1 MSIST
6 IRNDIKNQRKAEDES
21 SSYLANLARSGLG
34 QGVALGFGDEIE
46 AGVGAAYDKFVKGKD
61 FTDSYGTRVKDV
73 RSDIAEFKETNPVA
87 AYGSEILGTVGTG
100 AFAIPRL
107 LAKGASKLGS
117 KGVQKVAANQYVAP
131 TVTSGIY
138 GAGIGED
145 TGSDRLT
152 NAAILAAASPVLQKG
167 MNVITPKISQGGK
180 YLLEKGIAPAA
191 SKLFSAK
198 DAAGSFASKLF
209 PGAVDQFQ
217 TMASSFPAVGIPVGN
232 FKVKGLLNYNMALI
246 DDALEPL
253 GVKLPR
259 EGMVKSITESL
270 NKIPGITIP
279 KSSMGAGKFTR
290 PIANAKD
297 SSVDWGLRPAIEFAE
312 NTIDDAYTSLLG
324 KSNLSK
330 EVVKNIKGENRSI
343 INNAAQKYS
352 LSKEVTNKLKARVDD
367 IFENRFYN
375 TLGGLTKS
383 KDVSGENLKVVQSEI
398 KKLKL
403 NKVFQTDNDSSKV
416 IDSIVDNI
424 INKLDDSA
432 AAELKKLNIASARF
446 APIKDLYTIALG
458 KAGNKGEI
466 ITPAEYLKKAVQ
478 DARKKGLRGVNEDF
492 ESVKLSNIAQ
502 EYLGDTFPDSGT
514 ASRLLLQGDLKGT
527 GTKMLGGLTL
537 AIPAM
542 SETGQTIQRNL
553 PRLIGG
559 NFGAKNPVLQSSL
572 IFDDEEELVK
582 VPRSGL
588 LK

>member
-1 MSIST
+1 MSISEL
-6 IRNDIKNQRKAEDES
+6 RRDIENQRKKEEES
-21 SSYLANLARSGLG
+21 SNYLGNLARSGLG

-46 AGVGAAYDKFVKGKD
+46 AGAGAAYDKFVKGKD
-61 FTDSYGTRVKDV
+61 FTDSYGTRVKNV
-73 RSDIAEFKETNPVA
+73 RGDIAKFKETNPVA

-100 AFAIPRL
+100 AFAIPKL

-117 KGVQKVAANQYVAP
+117 KGVQNVAANQYVAP
-131 TVTSGIY
+131 AVTSGIY

-145 TGSDRLT
+145 TGSDRLK
-152 NAAILAAASPVLQKG
+152 NAATLAASGAALQKG
-167 MNVITPKISQGGK
+167 LGVLAPKISQSGK

-191 SKLFSAK
+191 TKLFSAK
-198 DAAGSFASKLF
+198 DAAGSVASKLI
-209 PGAVDQFQ
+209 PGTVDQLQ
-217 TMASSFPAVGIPVGN
+217 TMSSSFPAVGIPVAN

-270 NKIPGITIP
+270 NKIPGVTVP
-279 KSSMGAGKFTR
+279 KSSMSVGKFTR
-290 PIANAKD
+290 PIANSKD
-297 SSVDWGLRPAIEFAE
+297 SSVDWGLRPAIDFAE
-312 NTIDDAYTSLLG
+312 NTIDDAYTSILG

-343 INNAAQKYS
+343 INKAIQKYK
-352 LSKEVTNKLKARVDD
+352 LDPKITGKLKTRIED

-375 TLGGLTKS
+375 TLGTITKP
-383 KDVSGENLKVVQSEI
+383 KDVDGKTLQVVQSEI

-403 NKVFQTDNDSSKV
+403 NRIFQKDNDTSIV
-416 IDSIVDNI
+416 IDDIINNI
-424 INKLDDSA
+424 MNKLDDSSA
-432 AAELKKLNIASARF
+432 AGLKKLDIASARF
-446 APIKDLYTIALG
+446 APIKDLYTTALG
-458 KAGNKGEI
+458 KAANKGEI
-466 ITPAEYLKKAVQ
+466 ITPTEYLKKAIQ
-478 DARKKGLRGVNEDF
+478 DARKRGLRGVNDEF

-514 ASRLLLQGDLKGT
+514 ASRLLLSGDLGGT
-527 GTKMLGGLTL
+527 GTKMVGGLMM

-553 PRLIGG
+553 PRLMKG
-559 NFGAKNPVLQSSL
+559 NLGAKNPVLQSGVLS
-572 IFDDEEELVK
+572 DDEELVK
-582 VPRSGL
+582 VPRRGL

>member
-1 MSIST
+1 MSISEL
-6 IRNDIKNQRKAEDES
+6 RRDIENQRKKEEES
-21 SSYLANLARSGLG
+21 SNYLGNLARSGLG

-46 AGVGAAYDKFVKGKD
+46 AGAGAAYDKFVKGKD
-61 FTDSYGTRVKDV
+61 FTDSYGTRVKNV
-73 RSDIAEFKETNPVA
+73 RGDIAKFKETNPVA

-100 AFAIPRL
+100 AFAIPKL

-131 TVTSGIY
+131 AVTSGIY

-145 TGSDRLT
+145 TGSDRLK
-152 NAAILAAASPVLQKG
+152 NAATLAASGAALQKG
-167 MNVITPKISQGGK
+167 LGVLAPKISQGGK

-191 SKLFSAK
+191 TKLFSAK
-198 DAAGSFASKLF
+198 DAAGSVASKLI
-209 PGAVDQFQ
+209 PGTVDQLQ
-217 TMASSFPAVGIPVGN
+217 TMSSSFPAVGIPVAN

-270 NKIPGITIP
+270 NKIPGVTVP
-279 KSSMGAGKFTR
+279 KSSMSVGKFTR
-290 PIANAKD
+290 PIANSKD
-297 SSVDWGLRPAIEFAE
+297 SSVDWGLRPAIDFAE
-312 NTIDDAYTSLLG
+312 NTIDDAYTSILG

-343 INNAAQKYS
+343 INKAIQKYK
-352 LSKEVTNKLKARVDD
+352 LDPKITGKLKTRIED

-375 TLGGLTKS
+375 TLGTITKP
-383 KDVSGENLKVVQSEI
+383 KDVDGKTLQVVQSEI

-403 NKVFQTDNDSSKV
+403 NRIFQKDNDTSIV
-416 IDSIVDNI
+416 IDDIINNI
-424 INKLDDSA
+424 MNKLDDSSA
-432 AAELKKLNIASARF
+432 AGLKKLDIASARF
-446 APIKDLYTIALG
+446 APIKDLYTTALG
-458 KAGNKGEI
+458 KAANKGEI
-466 ITPAEYLKKAVQ
+466 ITPTEYLKKAIQ
-478 DARKKGLRGVNEDF
+478 DARKRGLRGVNDEF

-514 ASRLLLQGDLKGT
+514 ASRLLLSGDLGGT
-527 GTKMLGGLTL
+527 GTKMVGGLMM

-553 PRLIGG
+553 PRLMKG
-559 NFGAKNPVLQSSL
+559 NLGAKNPVLQSGVLS
-572 IFDDEEELVK
+572 DDEELVK
-582 VPRSGL
+582 VPRRGL

>member
-1 MSIST
+1 MSISEL
-6 IRNDIKNQRKAEDES
+6 RRDIENQRKKEEES
-21 SSYLANLARSGLG
+21 SNYLGNLARSGLG

-46 AGVGAAYDKFVKGKD
+46 AGAGAAYDKFVKGKD
-61 FTDSYGTRVKDV
+61 FTDSYGTRVKNV
-73 RSDIAEFKETNPVA
+73 RGDIAKFKETNPVA

-100 AFAIPRL
+100 AFAIPKL
-107 LAKGASKLGS
+107 LAIGASKLGS

-131 TVTSGIY
+131 AVTSGIY

-145 TGSDRLT
+145 TGSDRLK
-152 NAAILAAASPVLQKG
+152 NAATLAASGAALQKG
-167 MNVITPKISQGGK
+167 LGVLAPKISQGGK

-191 SKLFSAK
+191 TKLFSAK
-198 DAAGSFASKLF
+198 DAAGSVASKLI
-209 PGAVDQFQ
+209 PGTVDQLQ
-217 TMASSFPAVGIPVGN
+217 TMSSSFPAVGIPVAN

-270 NKIPGITIP
+270 NKIPGVTVP
-279 KSSMGAGKFTR
+279 KSSMSVGKFTR
-290 PIANAKD
+290 PIANSKD
-297 SSVDWGLRPAIEFAE
+297 SSVDWGLRPAIDFAE
-312 NTIDDAYTSLLG
+312 NTIDDAYTSILG

-343 INNAAQKYS
+343 INKAIQKYK
-352 LSKEVTNKLKARVDD
+352 LDPKITGKLKTRIED

-375 TLGGLTKS
+375 TLGTITKP
-383 KDVSGENLKVVQSEI
+383 KDVDGKTLQVVQSEI

-403 NKVFQTDNDSSKV
+403 NRIFQKDNDTSIV
-416 IDSIVDNI
+416 IDDIINNI
-424 INKLDDSA
+424 MNKLDDSSA
-432 AAELKKLNIASARF
+432 AGLKKLDIASARF
-446 APIKDLYTIALG
+446 APIKDLYTTALG
-458 KAGNKGEI
+458 KAANKGEI
-466 ITPAEYLKKAVQ
+466 ITPTEYLKKAIQ
-478 DARKKGLRGVNEDF
+478 DARKRGLRGVNDEF

-514 ASRLLLQGDLKGT
+514 ASRLLLSGDLGGT
-527 GTKMLGGLTL
+527 GTKMVGGLMM

-553 PRLIGG
+553 PRLMKG
-559 NFGAKNPVLQSSL
+559 NLGAKNPVLQSGVLS
-572 IFDDEEELVK
+572 DDEELVK
-582 VPRSGL
+582 VPRRGL

>member
-1 MSIST
+1 MSISEL
-6 IRNDIKNQRKAEDES
+6 RRDIENQRKKEEES
-21 SSYLANLARSGLG
+21 SNYLGNLARSGLG

-46 AGVGAAYDKFVKGKD
+46 AGAGAAYDKFVKGKD
-61 FTDSYGTRVKDV
+61 FTDSYGTRVKNV
-73 RSDIAEFKETNPVA
+73 RGDIAKFKETNPVA

-100 AFAIPRL
+100 AFAIPKL

-131 TVTSGIY
+131 AVTSGIY

-145 TGSDRLT
+145 TGSDRLK
-152 NAAILAAASPVLQKG
+152 NAATLAVSGAALQKG
-167 MNVITPKISQGGK
+167 LGVLAPKISQGGK

-191 SKLFSAK
+191 TKLFSAK
-198 DAAGSFASKLF
+198 DAAGSVASKLI
-209 PGAVDQFQ
+209 PGTVDQLQ
-217 TMASSFPAVGIPVGN
+217 TMSSSFPAVGIPVAN

-270 NKIPGITIP
+270 NKIPGVTVP
-279 KSSMGAGKFTR
+279 KSSMSVGKFTR
-290 PIANAKD
+290 PIANSKD
-297 SSVDWGLRPAIEFAE
+297 SSVDWGLRPAIDFAE
-312 NTIDDAYTSLLG
+312 NTIDDAYTSILG

-343 INNAAQKYS
+343 INKAIQKYK
-352 LSKEVTNKLKARVDD
+352 LDPKITGKLKTRIED

-375 TLGGLTKS
+375 TLGTITKP
-383 KDVSGENLKVVQSEI
+383 KDVDGKTLQVVQSEI

-403 NKVFQTDNDSSKV
+403 NKIFQTDNDSSKV

-424 INKLDDSA
+424 INKLDDSSA
-432 AAELKKLNIASARF
+432 AGLKKLDIASARF
-446 APIKDLYTIALG
+446 APIKDLYTTALG
-458 KAGNKGEI
+458 KAANKGEI
-466 ITPAEYLKKAVQ
+466 ITPTEYLKKAIQ
-478 DARKKGLRGVNEDF
+478 DARKRGLRGVNDEF

-514 ASRLLLQGDLKGT
+514 ASRLLLSGDLGGT
-527 GTKMLGGLTL
+527 GTKMVGGLMM

-553 PRLIGG
+553 PRLMKG
-559 NFGAKNPVLQSSL
+559 NLGAKNPVLQSGVLS
-572 IFDDEEELVK
+572 DDEELVK
-582 VPRSGL
+582 VPRRGL